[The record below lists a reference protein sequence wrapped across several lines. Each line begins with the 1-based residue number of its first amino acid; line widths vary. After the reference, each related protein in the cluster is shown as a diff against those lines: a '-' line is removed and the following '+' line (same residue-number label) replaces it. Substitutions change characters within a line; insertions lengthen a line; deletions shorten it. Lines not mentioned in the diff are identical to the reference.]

1 MHQDVLLELLITG
14 KYIALESKHL
24 AERVQEIKDGKMDAE
39 LDELMSKS
47 IDELKDLYNHRDIAK

>member
-1 MHQDVLLELLITG
+1 
-14 KYIALESKHL
+14 
-24 AERVQEIKDGKMDAE
+24 MDAE